1 MDKPI
6 VGSRKARA
14 PRRSETIDR
23 NRKERGA
30 MKPPSWYP
38 FPVICPMTAKEL
50 KQIEKKFWEEFPE
63 ALI

>member
-6 VGSRKARA
+6 VGSRKARTSG
-14 PRRSETIDR
+14 RSKTIDR
-23 NRKERGA
+23 NRTKGGE
-30 MKPPSWYP
+30 MTPPNWYP

-50 KQIEKKFWEEFPE
+50 KQIEKKFWDEFPE